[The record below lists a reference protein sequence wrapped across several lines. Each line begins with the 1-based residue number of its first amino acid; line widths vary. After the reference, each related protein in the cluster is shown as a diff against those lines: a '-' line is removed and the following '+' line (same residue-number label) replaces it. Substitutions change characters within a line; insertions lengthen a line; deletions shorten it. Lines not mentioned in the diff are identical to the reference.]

1 MSVSQQPPESADAPI
16 GTGTM
21 TPDHTGFTP
30 GDDGQR
36 EPEVV
41 HQNRFLLRWRLF
53 KRSFKENWG
62 LFAQSKIGLLG
73 LLIIA
78 IFAVMGVI
86 HPLLMGPVWSE
97 AIYDPVIGYDA
108 PAVEMTI
115 VPDGNV
121 TDEASQLPL
130 SRAMLDNPFVEVGD
144 TVTITQQ
151 PAKPNDSHLLGTD
164 PLGRD
169 VLSQLLFGTR
179 AAFAMGVIAAVV
191 TVIFGTTLG
200 SIAAYYGGWVD
211 GAVMRTADLF
221 LLIPLIPVLIFI
233 GGLFKVGLISLGI
246 LIGVLSGLGPVAI
259 VLKSQALSVKVK
271 PFIDAARVAGGSDFR
286 IITRHIIPNVLPLSF
301 LYMMFTVT
309 AAIAGEATLS
319 FFGLLEVDM
328 SWGIMIHTAQTQ
340 GYLLR
345 GTDYWWLLLPAG
357 GAVTLLSAGFYLVG
371 RGLDEVV
378 NPRLRAR

>member
-1 MSVSQQPPESADAPI
+1 MSVSQQPPESANAPV
-16 GTGTM
+16 GTETM
-21 TPDHTGFTP
+21 EPDQKGYIPP
-30 GDDGQR
+30 GGGDGGQ
-36 EPEVV
+36 VV
-41 HQNRFLLRWRLF
+41 HQNRLLLRWRLF
-53 KRSFKENWG
+53 KRSFKQNWQ
-62 LFAQSKIGLLG
+62 LFADSKIGLLG
-73 LLIIA
+73 LAIIVVFA
-78 IFAVMGVI
+78 IMGI
-86 HPLLMGPVWSE
+86 AHPILMATVWD
-97 AIYDPVIGYDA
+97 APTYDPVIGYDA
-108 PAVEMTI
+108 PQTEKTVVQDANLTDPATEVPMT
-115 VPDGNV
+115 
-121 TDEASQLPL
+121 EAL
-130 SRAMLDNPFVEVGD
+130 LDDPFVSPGD
-144 TVTITQQ
+144 TVVISEQ
-151 PAKPNDSHLLGTD
+151 PARPSSKHLLGTD

-191 TVIFGTTLG
+191 TVIFGTVLG
-200 SIAAYYGGWVD
+200 SIAAYYGGWID

-233 GGLFKVGLISLGI
+233 GGLFKVGLISLGL

-345 GTDYWWLLLPAG
+345 GTDFWWLLLPAG

>member
-1 MSVSQQPPESADAPI
+1 MSVSQQPPESANAPV
-16 GTGTM
+16 GTETM
-21 TPDHTGFTP
+21 EPDHQGYLPP
-30 GDDGQR
+30 GSDGDAD
-36 EPEVV
+36 VV
-41 HQNRFLLRWRLF
+41 HQNRLVLRWKLF
-53 KRSFKENWG
+53 KRSFKQNWS
-62 LFAQSKIGLLG
+62 LFADSKIGLLG
-73 LLIIA
+73 LAIIFV
-78 IFAVMGVI
+78 FA
-86 HPLLMGPVWSE
+86 LMGIAHPILMATVWE
-97 AIYDPVIGYDA
+97 DAIYDPVIGYDA
-108 PAVEMTI
+108 PQAEKTV
-115 VPDGNV
+115 VPDAEL
-121 TDEASQLPL
+121 TDPQTEVAL
-130 SRAMLDNPFVEVGD
+130 SSALLDNPLVQPGD
-144 TVTITQQ
+144 TVIISEQ
-151 PAKPNDSHLLGTD
+151 PANPSSKHLLGTD

-179 AAFAMGVIAAVV
+179 AAFAMGVIAAIV
-191 TVIFGTTLG
+191 TVIFGTVLG
-200 SIAAYYGGWVD
+200 SIAAYYGGWID

-233 GGLFKVGLISLGI
+233 GGLFKVGLFSLGL

-271 PFIDAARVAGGSDFR
+271 PFIDAAKVAGGSDFR

-345 GTDYWWLLLPAG
+345 GTDFWWLLLPAG

>member
-1 MSVSQQPPESADAPI
+1 MSVSQQPPESADAPV

-21 TPDHTGFTP
+21 TPDQTGFGP
-30 GDDGQR
+30 DGPHGER
-36 EPEVV
+36 EVV
-41 HQNRFLLRWRLF
+41 HQNRLVLRWRLF
-53 KRSFKENWG
+53 ARSFKQNWS
-62 LFAQSKIGLLG
+62 LFAQSRIGLLG
-73 LLIIA
+73 LAIIVVFA
-78 IFAVMGVI
+78 IMGLV
-86 HPLLMGPVWSE
+86 HPFLMGSVWE
-97 AIYDPVIGYDA
+97 PAIYDPVIGYDA
-108 PAVEMTI
+108 PSVELEV
-115 VPDGNV
+115 VPNDEF
-121 TDEASQLPL
+121 TDPTTQIPL
-130 SRAMLDNPFVEVGD
+130 NQALLDRPLADVGD
-144 TVTITQQ
+144 VVTISQQ
-151 PAKPNDSHLLGTD
+151 PARPNSTHLLGTD

-169 VLSQLLFGTR
+169 VLSQLLHGTQ
-179 AAFAMGVIAAVV
+179 AAFLMGVIAAVV

-200 SIAAYYGGWVD
+200 SVAAYYGGWVD

-221 LLIPLIPVLIFI
+221 LLIPLIPVLVFV
-233 GGLFKVGLISLGI
+233 GGLFEVGLISLGVM
-246 LIGVLSGLGPVAI
+246 IGVLSGLGPVAI
-259 VLKSQALSVKVK
+259 VLKSQALAVKVK

-319 FFGLLEVDM
+319 FFGLLNVDM

-340 GYLLR
+340 GFLLR

-378 NPRLRAR
+378 NPRLRSR